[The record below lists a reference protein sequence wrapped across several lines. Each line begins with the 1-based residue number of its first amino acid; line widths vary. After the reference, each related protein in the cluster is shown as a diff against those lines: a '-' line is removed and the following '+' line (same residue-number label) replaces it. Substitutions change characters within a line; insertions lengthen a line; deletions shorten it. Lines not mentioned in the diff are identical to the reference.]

1 MGNIETCI
9 RRSGEDNDLHV
20 VVKDNLST
28 SSRGSAVNAF
38 ISACSPVASRW
49 RTLTLSGEW
58 DIDLNYGIGDIL
70 DQLLSH
76 RLVLP
81 RLDELR
87 ISQSHYDGMADSD
100 DDDDDVAWF
109 SSGDSDL
116 TRDSWAVPNL
126 RILRCTQYI
135 PPESFPFTNITS
147 FELNLILIPVTIE
160 LELEELL
167 VFLSS
172 MTNISEIDLKLINH
186 DNAVNNVDQVIAFE
200 TIAAC
205 PSVTSFLLRLT
216 DVSSPLGVN
225 EALVPFMNALQIPN
239 IQRLTI
245 FIEWHSLTA
254 DKISGQLQDIIHT
267 LLPDTATH
275 RRLETLIVGL
285 PIPDS
290 DTWVIG
296 APKVWEKAR
305 SMMLDIPLEKIPQV
319 SVLAVTTCGPVSFSY
334 PLELRGGVSQPCS
347 LRELRLHSCQNLDVG
362 GLQRAVESLKDAG
375 AWDALGRIVVER
387 CELLD
392 YGTAVGVIGTERL
405 CFTRL

>member
-1 MGNIETCI
+1 MM
-9 RRSGEDNDLHV
+9 LH
-20 VVKDNLST
+20 
-28 SSRGSAVNAF
+28 GFPA
-38 ISACSPVASRW
+38 
-49 RTLTLSGEW
+49 E
-58 DIDLNYGIGDIL
+58 
-70 DQLLSH
+70 
-76 RLVLP
+76 
-81 RLDELR
+81 
-87 ISQSHYDGMADSD
+87 
-100 DDDDDVAWF
+100 
-109 SSGDSDL
+109 DSDL

-126 RILRCTQYI
+126 RILRCNPIY
-135 PPESFPFTNITS
+135 PSRSFPFTNITS

-160 LELEELL
+160 LELEEML

-186 DNAVNNVDQVIAFE
+186 DNAVNMWTKVIAFE

-267 LLPDTATH
+267 LLPDTRHTPSSRNTH
-275 RRLETLIVGL
+275 CRAANSRLRHLGDWCTE
-285 PIPDS
+285 
-290 DTWVIG
+290 
-296 APKVWEKAR
+296 
-305 SMMLDIPLEKIPQV
+305 SMGE
-319 SVLAVTTCGPVSFSY
+319 SAVYDAGYSPRENTAGFCFGRNNVCPVSFSY

-362 GLQRAVESLKDAG
+362 GLQRAVESLKDA
-375 AWDALGRIVVER
+375 ALGTRLVASWSR
-387 CELLD
+387 DANYWTMARRWELLGRSD
-392 YGTAVGVIGTERL
+392 YASQGCSSIKLWA
-405 CFTRL
+405 